1 MLFSRKKNIKLLVPA
16 VERGLREVTIKR
28 ERKQAEE
35 LFRGLAANSPVG
47 VYIVQK
53 GKFVYTNPQFQ
64 RDSGYCE
71 DKLLGMEA
79 LSLVFLTTGKQSGI
93 MPFKC

>member
-1 MLFSRKKNIKLLVPA
+1 MLALANKEAGYTEEDKELIEHIANNISPILKARLQRDRL
-16 VERGLREVTIKR
+16 ER

-64 RDSGYCE
+64 RDSGYRE
-71 DKLLGMEA
+71 DELLGMEA
-79 LSLVFLTTGKQSGI
+79 
-93 MPFKC
+93 